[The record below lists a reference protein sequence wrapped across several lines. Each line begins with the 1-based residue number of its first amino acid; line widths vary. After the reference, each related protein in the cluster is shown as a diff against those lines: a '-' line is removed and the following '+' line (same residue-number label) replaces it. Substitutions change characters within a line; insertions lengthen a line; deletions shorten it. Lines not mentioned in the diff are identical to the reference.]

1 MYIHPLHNILK
12 REMEQYTWKS
22 VHESLQDEQGRR
34 QGRQRKWERTR
45 ERTVEDELNTERSW
59 IVSLRVTSSIAQPY
73 RYFYQ
78 CNVYPSCNNHLV
90 HSSIH
95 QFISLACNFHSAYYY
110 IPCKRERWIGTFFT
124 CTPIHKHTHMHILT
138 YSMIMIVS
146 YILFGKNEKKHA
158 FRIQPI

>member
-1 MYIHPLHNILK
+1 MYIHPLHNILR

-34 QGRQRKWERTR
+34 QERQRKWEHTR

-110 IPCKRERWIGTFFT
+110 IPCKRERWIGTFFLLVHRYT
-124 CTPIHKHTHMHILT
+124 NIHICI
-138 YSMIMIVS
+138 Y
-146 YILFGKNEKKHA
+146 
-158 FRIQPI
+158 